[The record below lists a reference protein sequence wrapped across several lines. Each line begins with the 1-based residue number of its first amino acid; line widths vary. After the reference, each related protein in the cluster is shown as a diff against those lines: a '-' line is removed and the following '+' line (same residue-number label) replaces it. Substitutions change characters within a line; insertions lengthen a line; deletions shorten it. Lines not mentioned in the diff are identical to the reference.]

1 MDLTVGGRK
10 EEVEEEEEGGVA
22 GLILQ
27 PLDDDLRS
35 GRGTERDPSP
45 PTEKWEKNSKIQTKT
60 LSSDNPTGSVQPNAT
75 TVHLL

>member
-10 EEVEEEEEGGVA
+10 EEVAEEVEEEEEGGVT

-45 PTEKWEKNSKIQTKT
+45 LTEKWEKN
-60 LSSDNPTGSVQPNAT
+60 LNPNKNFVE
-75 TVHLL
+75 

>member
-10 EEVEEEEEGGVA
+10 EEVAEEVEEEEEGGVT

-45 PTEKWEKNSKIQTKT
+45 PTEKWEKNV
-60 LSSDNPTGSVQPNAT
+60 LNPNKNFVE
-75 TVHLL
+75 